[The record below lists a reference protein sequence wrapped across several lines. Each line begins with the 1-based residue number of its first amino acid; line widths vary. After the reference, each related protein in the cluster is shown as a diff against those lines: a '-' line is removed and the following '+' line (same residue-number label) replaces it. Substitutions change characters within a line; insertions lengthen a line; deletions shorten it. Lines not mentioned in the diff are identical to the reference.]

1 MMDWL
6 SRNRTLLLRLLGTV
20 VAIVMIILLIRQE
33 GWTKIV
39 DSLKQIPP
47 TSFFLALASLLVSRI
62 FVIARWH
69 VLLRSGGVRIP
80 FRRTAE
86 LTLMGLFA
94 SNFLPS
100 TVGGDVV
107 RLAGVMQMGFDR
119 AVSLASIAADRLVGL
134 TGMLFAVPFGL
145 PPAWESLQQIFAS
158 YPILASTIFLRRP
171 LHFARRTL
179 QTFST
184 WLHQPRALFAS
195 LLCTWGNM
203 VFIFIAID
211 LLVKGLGSH
220 VSFWLIAGLYS
231 LSYLVT
237 LIPIS
242 INGFGLQEL
251 SVTYLFLHVAGLSAA
266 ASLGLA
272 VLIRIIWMLASLP
285 GAVFLPSILL
295 AMSNQKKDP
304 SAAEL
309 NLPHD

>member
-1 MMDWL
+1 MTKWL
-6 SRNRTLLLRLLGTV
+6 SENRTLLLRLFGTLI
-20 VAIVMIILLIRQE
+20 AIVPIVLLVRQE
-33 GWTKIV
+33 GWVKIV
-39 DSLKQIPP
+39 DSLRQISPVH
-47 TSFFLALASLLVSRI
+47 FFLALASLLVSRV

-69 VLLRSGGVRIP
+69 VLLHSGGVKIP

-94 SNFLPS
+94 SNFLPT

-134 TGMLFAVPFGL
+134 AGMLFAVPFGL
-145 PPAWESLQQIFAS
+145 PPAWESLRE
-158 YPILASTIFLRRP
+158 LALHPLALMVSLQRP
-171 LHFARRTL
+171 LRFARRTL

-184 WLHQPRALFAS
+184 WLHQPKALFVS

-203 VFIFIAID
+203 LFIFIAIY
-211 LLVKGLGSH
+211 LLVEGLGNH

-251 SVTYLFLHVAGLSAA
+251 SVTYLFLHVGSLSAA
-266 ASLGLA
+266 TSLSLA
-272 VLIRIIWMLASLP
+272 VLLRIIFMLASLP
-285 GAVFLPSILL
+285 GAVFLSSI
-295 AMSNQKKDP
+295 MSAISQQKKEP
-304 SAAEL
+304 T
-309 NLPHD
+309 LP

>member
-1 MMDWL
+1 MTHWL
-6 SRNRTLLLRLLGTV
+6 SENRALLLRLFGTL
-20 VAIVMIILLIRQE
+20 VAIVLIVLLIQQE

-39 DSLKQIPP
+39 DSLKQVSPLN
-47 TSFFLALASLLVSRI
+47 FFLALASLLISRG
-62 FVIARWH
+62 FVIGRWH
-69 VLLRSGGVRIP
+69 VLLQSGGVKIP
-80 FRRTAE
+80 FRRSAE

-94 SNFLPS
+94 SNFLPT

-107 RLAGVMQMGFDR
+107 RLAGVMQMGYDR

-134 TGMLFAVPFGL
+134 TGMLFAVPLGVG
-145 PPAWESLQQIFAS
+145 PAWDSLGQVIWNSLALMVTLQR
-158 YPILASTIFLRRP
+158 PIR
-171 LHFARRTL
+171 FARRTL

-184 WLHQPRALFAS
+184 WLHQPRALFTA
-195 LLCTWGNM
+195 LLYTWANM
-203 VFIFIAID
+203 LFIFIAIY
-211 LLVKGLGSH
+211 LLVEGLGNH

-251 SVTYLFLHVAGLSAA
+251 SLTYLFLHVGGLSAA
-266 ASLGLA
+266 ASLSLA

-295 AMSNQKKDP
+295 AINSQKKNTTL
-304 SAAEL
+304 S
-309 NLPHD
+309 

>member
-1 MMDWL
+1 MTHWF
-6 SRNRTLLLRLLGTV
+6 SENRTLLLRLFGTV
-20 VAIVMIILLIRQE
+20 AAIVLIVLLIRQE
-33 GWTKIV
+33 GWSEIV
-39 DSLKQIPP
+39 DSLREIPP
-47 TSFFLALASLLVSRI
+47 GSFFLALASLLISRV

-69 VLLRSGGVRIP
+69 VLLQSGGVKIP
-80 FRRTAE
+80 FSRTAE

-94 SNFLPS
+94 SNFLPT

-107 RLAGVMQMGFDR
+107 RLAGVMQMGYDR

-134 TGMLFAVPFGL
+134 AGMLFAVPFGL
-145 PPAWESLQQIFAS
+145 PPAWESLQQILTFHPTALMVS
-158 YPILASTIFLRRP
+158 LQRPIR
-171 LHFARRTL
+171 FARRTL
-179 QTFST
+179 QTFSI
-184 WLHQPRALFAS
+184 WFHQPKALFTS

-203 VFIFIAID
+203 IFIFLAIY
-211 LLVKGLGSH
+211 LLVEGLGNH

-251 SVTYLFLHVAGLSAA
+251 SVTYLFLHVGGLSAA
-266 ASLGLA
+266 ASLSLA

-285 GAVFLPSILL
+285 GAVFLSSILL
-295 AMSNQKKDP
+295 AISQQKKDP
-304 SAAEL
+304 PAAGL

>member
-1 MMDWL
+1 MTKWL
-6 SRNRTLLLRLLGTV
+6 SENRTLLLRLFGTLM
-20 VAIVMIILLIRQE
+20 AIVPISLLVREE
-33 GWTKIV
+33 GWSKIV
-39 DSLKQIPP
+39 DSLRQISPLH
-47 TSFFLALASLLVSRI
+47 FFLALGSLLISRI

-69 VLLRSGGVRIP
+69 VLLQSGGVKIP

-94 SNFLPS
+94 SNFLPT

-119 AVSLASIAADRLVGL
+119 AISLASIAADRLVGL
-134 TGMLFAVPFGL
+134 AGMLFAVPFGL
-145 PPAWESLQQIFAS
+145 PPAWESLQELVAFRH
-158 YPILASTIFLRRP
+158 LALMVSLQRP
-171 LHFARRTL
+171 LRFARRTL

-184 WLHQPRALFAS
+184 WLHQPKALLMS

-203 VFIFIAID
+203 LFIFLAIY
-211 LLVKGLGSH
+211 LLVQGLGNH

-251 SVTYLFLHVAGLSAA
+251 SVTYLFLHVGSLSAA
-266 ASLGLA
+266 TSLSLA
-272 VLIRIIWMLASLP
+272 VLLRIIFMLASLP
-285 GAVFLPSILL
+285 GAVFLSSILS
-295 AMSNQKKDP
+295 AISQQKKVP
-304 SAAEL
+304 SASAL